1 MSLIVARVVSSS
13 ILVLADTKI
22 TDPYKTPNAYFEGI
36 SKVTLLDENTC
47 IAFAGN
53 VQKATIAI
61 NQLSPNMQT
70 DDILNHLSIVTSNS
84 DDVDFIVASILPNP
98 SIWIIKN
105 GKYESVSYGWIG
117 DIDGFKKYQSYYINF
132 DSPEIIYAE
141 STNMRIVQMPEGDNN
156 SVSEEYSHMFDCMG
170 ATIDSQEINSVGGFI
185 VPVITH
191 NRALQYGNYFS
202 IFRKPLEENEITEG
216 GSPIVFGN
224 ASLGTFSINFSGQNT
239 GCFAVH
245 IEQGELGIL
254 FEKNENILMPILHK
268 KVDEI
273 DFSTLLRERFG
284 GTIAVSTVTSS
295 HYFQKAEKNMRL
307 NDYEKA
313 LPLFDIG
320 IKISSKT
327 WKGIVHNHQFQY
339 DSLSLCLANEG
350 EPLQIPKEEINN
362 LSLAFSMRGFCY
374 FKIGDYSKALNGFNE
389 SLMLVPLNFNAM
401 YWKIYTEY
409 AVGNIID
416 AIKSA
421 KECCIAHTND
431 KCFTLCGQLL
441 MESGNSD
448 EAREYFDK
456 AQAIVGLTK

>member
-61 NQLSPNMQT
+61 NQLSTSMQT
-70 DDILNHLSIVTSNS
+70 DDILNHLSIVTNNSN
-84 DDVDFIVASILPNP
+84 DVDFIVASILPNP

-105 GKYESVSYGWIG
+105 GKYESVSHGWIG
-117 DIDGFKKYQSYYINF
+117 DIDGFKKYQSYYTNF
-132 DSPEIIYAE
+132 DNHESVYAE
-141 STNMRIVQMPEGDNN
+141 LTRMRIVQMPEGDNN
-156 SVSEEYSHMFDCMG
+156 FVNEEYSHMFDCME

-191 NRALQYGNYFS
+191 NRVLQYGNYFS

-224 ASLGTFSINFSGQNT
+224 ASVGTFSINFSGQNT
-239 GCFAVH
+239 ECFTVH
-245 IEQGELGIL
+245 IEQGQLGIL
-254 FEKNENILMPILHK
+254 FEKEENILKPKLYKEI
-268 KVDEI
+268 DEI

-284 GTIAVSTVTSS
+284 GTIAVSTATSS

-327 WKGIVHNHQFQY
+327 WKGIPHNPQFQY
-339 DSLSLCLANEG
+339 DSLSSCLVNEG

-362 LSLAFSMRGFCY
+362 LSLAFFMRGFCH
-374 FKIGDYSKALNGFNE
+374 FKTGNYSIALKDFNE

-401 YWKIYTEY
+401 YWKAYTEY
-409 AVGNIID
+409 ASGNIKD
-416 AIKSA
+416 AIRSA
-421 KECCIAHTND
+421 KECCVSHIND
-431 KCFTLCGQLL
+431 KSFTLCSQLL
-441 MESGNSD
+441 MESGNLD
-448 EAREYFDK
+448 EAIAYLNK
-456 AQAIVGLTK
+456 AQSVVESK